1 MLNLIVYMLYLF
13 NLLHKYVSSKTLLK
27 ISHLLKFIVCVC
39 VCVYTYTR
47 VHTHTPCLIFN
58 IRET

>member
-39 VCVYTYTR
+39 VYS
-47 VHTHTPCLIFN
+47 H
-58 IRET
+58 IRAYIHIHLV